1 MEKEIALSWPRLNQ
15 TGVERD
21 EFGVIAW
28 GGADNVI
35 RGMVIGTM
43 IRHVFYGRGCG
54 ASGQAPAVSALTIA
68 MIEAAFLR
76 SLMPEIGSAQL
87 QAASQVAAVRATV
100 DLATI
105 TMRADEEH
113 PPTAWRTAKALS
125 EKQLNLSQH
134 RSTKCG

>member
-43 IRHVFYGRGCG
+43 IRHVFYGRGGCG
-54 ASGQAPAVSALTIA
+54 SGQAPAVSALTIA
-68 MIEAAFLR
+68 MIKAAFLR
-76 SLMPEIGSAQL
+76 SLMPEIGGAQL
-87 QAASQVAAVRATV
+87 QTTSRIATTGTAI
-100 DLATI
+100 DLAAI
-105 TMRADEEH
+105 TMRTDEEH
-113 PPTAWRTAKALS
+113 PPTAWSPAKALP
-125 EKQLNLSQH
+125 EKQFHIRQH
-134 RSTKCG
+134 RSAK

>member
-43 IRHVFYGRGCG
+43 IRHVFYGRGG
-54 ASGQAPAVSALTIA
+54 GGSGQALAVSALTIA

-76 SLMPEIGSAQL
+76 SLMPEIGGAQL
-87 QAASQVAAVRATV
+87 QTTSHIATTRATV
-100 DLATI
+100 DLAAI
-105 TMRADEEH
+105 TMRTDEEH
-113 PPTAWRTAKALS
+113 PSAASGSAKALP
-125 EKQLNLSQH
+125 EKQFHIRQH
-134 RSTKCG
+134 RSVK